1 MDGGTNGP
9 DLMNRRMYTHALG
22 ILLGLA
28 GLTTA
33 HVRPTPWTQAQWVPP
48 EAGEPAA
55 RLFRAM
61 RVDGEAHTPA
71 EAWPL
76 ANNPEAW
83 WARWKMLHNARR
95 SIDVTYFI
103 VSDDA
108 FGLSFLGLLAQ
119 KAREGLRIRFMV
131 DSRGSKALASGIS
144 GRRGYL
150 KELSRLP
157 NVDVRVFN
165 PVSKALLRLPKDL
178 RHAVAS
184 NHDKIM
190 VVDDEWVLTGGRNIS
205 QEYFAGFADDPEAF
219 RDTDILLHGYGPAGR
234 AREAFTE
241 EFDLLKNEDV
251 KLDYPGWSARTYEL
265 ELARQVMERF
275 LIDGGFYDE
284 AKIGPKLRPLARTLQ
299 EQLEKLPSIAGL
311 AGRGPLPRT
320 RRFSTLV
327 LDKSSFTHKLRNDIS
342 QNLYRL
348 VDSAEHSVIIQN
360 PYIVLTDEMAAA
372 LVRASRRGVKIIIHT
387 NSPDSADLLLVQGFF
402 LQDWRAILQKLPGV
416 RVFASKQ
423 RPLHAKVMIVDDR
436 VTMIGTYNLDPLS
449 ESVNSEVAVLVEDR
463 DFAARVREDIADDIE
478 HSYEYWVKR
487 DEQGRVLEE
496 YGPNKLMRGLGASL
510 VKLLAK
516 WDWLKRVM

>member
-1 MDGGTNGP
+1 MI
-9 DLMNRRMYTHALG
+9 RRTHILALG
-22 ILLGLA
+22 FLLGLS
-28 GLTTA
+28 GLVAA
-33 HVRPTPWTQAQWVPP
+33 HVRPTPWAQAQWVPE

-55 RLFRAM
+55 RLFQAM

-83 WARWKMLHNARR
+83 WVRWKLLRNASR

-131 DSRGSKALASGIS
+131 DSRGSKTLSSGIS
-144 GRRGYL
+144 GRAGYL
-150 KELSRLP
+150 EDLARMP

-165 PVSKALLRLPKDL
+165 PVSNALLRLPKDL

-190 VVDDEWVLTGGRNIS
+190 VIDDEWVLTGGRNVS
-205 QEYFAGFADDPEAF
+205 QEYFAGFADDPKAF
-219 RDTDILLHGYGPAGR
+219 RDTDVLLHGYGPAGR

-241 EFDLLKNEDV
+241 EFDLLKNRDV
-251 KLDYPGWSARTYEL
+251 QADYPGWTARTYEL
-265 ELARQVMERF
+265 ELARQVMERY

-284 AKIGPKLRPLARTLQ
+284 ATIGPKLRPLARKLQ
-299 EQLEKLPSIAGL
+299 EQLEKLPSIAEL
-311 AGRGPLPRT
+311 AHKDPLPRT
-320 RRFSTLV
+320 KRFPTLV

-342 QNLYRL
+342 QNLFRL
-348 VDSAEHSVIIQN
+348 IDSAEHSVVIQN
-360 PYIVLTDEMAAA
+360 PYIVLTDELAAA
-372 LVRASRRGVKIIIHT
+372 LVRAAERGVKIVIHT
-387 NSPDSADLLLVQGFF
+387 NSPTSADHLIVQGFF
-402 LQDWRAILQKLPGV
+402 LKDWRRILQHLPGA
-416 RVFASKQ
+416 RIFGSKE
-423 RPLHAKVMIVDDR
+423 RAIHAKVMIVDDR

-449 ESVNSEVAVLVEDR
+449 ESVNSEVAALIEDR
-463 DFAARVREDIADDIE
+463 GFAARVRKDIADDIE

-487 DEQGRVLEE
+487 DEAGNVVEE
-496 YGPNKLMRGLGASL
+496 YGPNKLMSGFGAAW
-510 VKLLAK
+510 VNLLAK
-516 WDWLKRVM
+516 WDWLRRVI